1 MDDFI
6 DWAYPDLSNRNVN
19 SASSI
24 ITPLNKYVSI
34 LNKKC
39 IQKMSP
45 ATNTIVLASSD
56 EVVIEDDPIEAQ
68 HFQEE
73 YLNTITLSGLPP
85 HLLELKVNTP
95 VVLLRNLD
103 PSNDLCND
111 TRF

>member
-6 DWAYPDLSNRNVN
+6 DWAYPYLSNVNVN

-24 ITPLNKYVSI
+24 ITPLNKDISN

-39 IQKMSP
+39 IHKISP
-45 ATNTIVLASSD
+45 ATNDIFIASSD

-85 HLLELKVNTP
+85 HLLELKLNTP

-103 PSNDLCND
+103 P
-111 TRF
+111 

>member
-24 ITPLNKYVSI
+24 ITPLNKDVSI

-45 ATNTIVLASSD
+45 ATNAIVIASSD
-56 EVVIEDDPIEAQ
+56 EVVIEEDPIEAQ
-68 HFQEE
+68 HSQEE
-73 YLNTITLSGLPP
+73 YLNNITLSGLT
-85 HLLELKVNTP
+85 HNLLELKVNTP

-103 PSNDLCND
+103 LVK
-111 TRF
+111 